1 MSSCRVASFYIRKKN
16 IGSGEF
22 VEEVPQI
29 LKEIGVDKTELEEAL
44 KKANVHLKKLQW
56 NWKIFLAVVV
66 PTIVIN
72 AIYFGI
78 IVAVN
83 KGFKNFGKQ
92 YHPWAL
98 TGLIIGTYYLYVF
111 FILNKAKNC
120 ILDLNQKSKNNHNRG
135 MYQNLIGVQSTSG
148 LWRMERS
155 ERRFKA
161 PTNQ

>member
-56 NWKIFLAVVV
+56 SWKLFL
-66 PTIVIN
+66 TIGLPIVIIN

-83 KGFKNFGKQ
+83 KGFKDFGKQ
-92 YHPWAL
+92 YQPW
-98 TGLIIGTYYLYVF
+98 GLNGLCVGIYYLYVY
-111 FILNKAKNC
+111 FIVNKAKNC
-120 ILDLNQKSKNNHNRG
+120 ILDLNQKSKN
-135 MYQNLIGVQSTSG
+135 STFQF
-148 LWRMERS
+148 M
-155 ERRFKA
+155 
-161 PTNQ
+161 NVN